1 MKFKILIFYFF
12 FHSFSGF
19 AQSIS
24 MPEFNLNK
32 SIPGA
37 AYAFSFVH
45 ITDVHVG
52 EDYNQNGNDYG
63 GNGFDNDT
71 VPYSDNSQ
79 PVRALKNAVTW
90 INANAALKNIKFV
103 IVSGDLTGSAEKSEM
118 LHCRDILNKLQ
129 IPYVPIIG
137 NHDIWPYVRY
147 NYEARYAYG
156 DSVWNE
162 VFDSVFTANKLFF
175 ENWDDGTRLSRTYD
189 PEDSLEHYFQNFSF
203 EYDDFVF
210 YGLDFNP
217 RYHVHKAEPGI
228 GPEAQLMDW
237 NGGTFSWLKQELA
250 SNTHL
255 GNENTILIAHHPIT
269 DNLIMFAS
277 GFVFERNEYDK
288 MVAML
293 APYKNSLALWLSG
306 HIHFDTDYYLSNILR
321 VRTMAANKD
330 FEQSRFEVVNVYQTQ
345 QVTTVKENKNSELL
359 CYPNPNNGIFNL
371 ELNNI
376 DKDAILIITD
386 LSGKIVLTETL
397 NRYLQQNNY
406 HFDFSTLPKG
416 KYLLNITNKNTF
428 PETIKFVIQ

>member
-1 MKFKILIFYFF
+1 MKFKILIFYFLF
-12 FHSFSGF
+12 FTFSGF

-118 LHCRDILNKLQ
+118 IHCRDILNKLQ

-147 NYEARYAYG
+147 NYEALYAYG

-175 ENWDDGTRLSRTYD
+175 ENWDDGTRLQRTYD

-203 EYDDFVF
+203 EYDGFVF

-237 NGGTFSWLKQELA
+237 NGGTFRWLKQQLA

-269 DNLIMFAS
+269 DNLIMIAS
-277 GFVFERNEYDK
+277 GFVFERDEYDK
-288 MVAML
+288 MVSML
-293 APYKNSLALWLSG
+293 APYKNNLALWLSG

-330 FEQSRFEVVNVYQTQ
+330 FAQSRFEVVNVYQTQ
-345 QVTTVKENKNSELL
+345 QVTGLKENKQLELQ
-359 CYPNPNNGIFNL
+359 CYPNPNHGKFELTANEIKSNAKFVLNDLNGKQILTGNL
-371 ELNNI
+371 AANQHSVKFVFDFTEVAKGAYLLTIENADVNVAPI
-376 DKDAILIITD
+376 KLII
-386 LSGKIVLTETL
+386 E
-397 NRYLQQNNY
+397 
-406 HFDFSTLPKG
+406 
-416 KYLLNITNKNTF
+416 
-428 PETIKFVIQ
+428 